1 MGWGKNSQADSN
13 GQDIMKQVSLNLLE
27 NGEKCAKDLI
37 ATNELSYIW
46 KPHKSMICAN
56 PEQATDNDNNLCNGD
71 GGGPLV
77 CHQIGL
83 GNRYVSLHYEKD
95 FPRS

>member
-27 NGEKCAKDLI
+27 NPEECARDLK
-37 ATNELSYIW
+37 ATGKLSNTW
-46 KPHKSMICAN
+46 SVHESMICAN

-83 GNRYVSLHYEKD
+83 GNRYASILKPH
-95 FPRS
+95 PI